1 MESYRDRSK
10 LRMSFGNRSQLSD
23 GHDPETTPAEFA
35 RTINH
40 ALHFL
45 YNVGHFL
52 TRCRTERICDFT
64 RINFALRRTSAPPG
78 RSTSA
83 CAGSSAASPSIRREA
98 RGPALRK
105 SRRADA
111 ARHCSPP
118 RTKSL
123 PHRIRPLSPMPE
135 PEPGAPNH
143 GRGKPRFRPI
153 STPHGRSDRGD

>member
-1 MESYRDRSK
+1 MESYRARSK
-10 LRMSFGNRSQLSD
+10 LRMSFRHRSQLSD

-98 RGPALRK
+98 RGPAQEPP
-105 SRRADA
+105 SRRGETLLPAPHQIPA
-111 ARHCSPP
+111 SSNPPPESHAGIRARRAH
-118 RTKSL
+118 
-123 PHRIRPLSPMPE
+123 
-135 PEPGAPNH
+135 H
-143 GRGKPRFRPI
+143 GRGMPRFRPI